1 MNNNLLET
9 LVGALVLVVAGLF
22 LYFAYSRTDVAAG
35 GEFELIAK
43 FDRIDGIALG
53 SDVRISG
60 IKVGSVTNQFL
71 DLDSFEA
78 TLQISIDS
86 DIALPEDSSAKISSE
101 GLLGGSFVALEPGG
115 APDLLRA
122 GDEIQFTQGTVDL
135 MGLIGQVVH
144 GTVSNDKE

>member
-1 MNNNLLET
+1 MHNNLLET
-9 LVGALVLVVAGLF
+9 LIGALVLVVAGVF

-35 GEFELIAK
+35 GGFELIAK
-43 FDRIDGIALG
+43 FDRIDGIAIG

-60 IKVGSVTNQFL
+60 IKVGTVTKQFL

-78 TLQISIDS
+78 TLQVSIDS
-86 DIALPEDSSAKISSE
+86 DIDLPEDSSAKISSE

-115 APDLLRA
+115 APDLLEA

-144 GTVSNDKE
+144 GTVSKDEE

>member
-1 MNNNLLET
+1 MQSNLLET
-9 LVGALVLVVAGLF
+9 LIGALVLVVAGVF

-35 GEFELIAK
+35 GGFELIAK
-43 FDRIDGIALG
+43 FDRIDGIAVG

-60 IKVGSVTNQFL
+60 IKVGSVTKQFL

-78 TLQISIDS
+78 TLQVSIDS

-115 APDLLRA
+115 APDLLEA

-144 GTVSNDKE
+144 GSVSDDED

>member
-35 GEFELIAK
+35 GGFELIAK

-86 DIALPEDSSAKISSE
+86 DIELPEDSSAKISSE
-101 GLLGGSFVALEPGG
+101 GLLGGSFVALQPGG